1 MGVEFGEIVRIQALK
16 DGEYDISI
24 KVEQI
29 KDRIIHL
36 EK

>member
-16 DGEYDISI
+16 DGEYDMSL
-24 KVEQI
+24 KVERM